1 MILQGNFLAKYF
13 DSIAVFQI
21 QRTHINTEPQIL
33 CVLSTRGIP
42 SCKSSSLSL
51 SLFSLLP

>member
-21 QRTHINTEPQIL
+21 QRTHVNTEP
-33 CVLSTRGIP
+33 
-42 SCKSSSLSL
+42 
-51 SLFSLLP
+51 